1 MTDSDI
7 SNMLCNFADLQLCY
21 TCPEEVNKTKAWQLL
36 DTPCFKPNLCSPYP
50 PTPHWTQDYRE
61 WDIPAWTV
69 NIF

>member
-36 DTPCFKPNLCSPYP
+36 DIAYFNPNWCNPYFP
-50 PTPHWTQDYRE
+50 PDTGLQGMGYSGLDNKHH
-61 WDIPAWTV
+61 
-69 NIF
+69 